1 MMTIIEILA
10 LMMTQNMIS
19 EIGPELG
26 DFADAEVLVGGDC
39 FSAHIDHLHDHI
51 DDWYKQNGG
60 GINTIQ
66 SVKVTSWKNKGLPPP
81 LMS

>member
-1 MMTIIEILA
+1 MITTIMLTLVIIIEILV
-10 LMMTQNMIS
+10 LIMTLNMIS

-51 DDWYKQNGG
+51 GESKMA
-60 GINTIQ
+60 
-66 SVKVTSWKNKGLPPP
+66 KHCC
-81 LMS
+81 